1 MAGGRGTRFWP
12 SSRRENPK
20 QLLNIVGDASMLQM
34 TVDRLKKMKN
44 VEDIFIVTGKDLAP
58 KIRKLING
66 IKPKNIIVEPSRKN
80 TAPAIGLAALHIKN
94 IREDAVMGVFPA
106 DHLIVGHQKFARTVR
121 SAIQLATKNGSLV
134 TIGINPTF
142 PSTAYGYIQ

>member
-1 MAGGRGTRFWP
+1 MYCVIMAGGRGTRFWP

-58 KIRKLING
+58 KNSKIN
-66 IKPKNIIVEPSRKN
+66 
-80 TAPAIGLAALHIKN
+80 
-94 IREDAVMGVFPA
+94 
-106 DHLIVGHQKFARTVR
+106 
-121 SAIQLATKNGSLV
+121 
-134 TIGINPTF
+134 
-142 PSTAYGYIQ
+142 

>member
-58 KIRKLING
+58 KNSKIN
-66 IKPKNIIVEPSRKN
+66 
-80 TAPAIGLAALHIKN
+80 
-94 IREDAVMGVFPA
+94 
-106 DHLIVGHQKFARTVR
+106 
-121 SAIQLATKNGSLV
+121 
-134 TIGINPTF
+134 
-142 PSTAYGYIQ
+142 